1 MKQQI
6 NLYQAEFRQPELML
20 SADQIFLGVAG
31 LLLLIVL
38 CSTGLAVS
46 NMYKG
51 GKVSSLKSELET
63 LKQANAEMTGRVQNR
78 AVDQGLSTRATLASR
93 QLQARQD
100 MLKLVEQTEQR
111 HDTVSFSQLLE
122 GLARQHVEGMWLS
135 RIDISANGRDIY
147 LEGTTLDA
155 KRVPQFVGN
164 LSGEDAYAGR
174 EFSKVIIKRNP
185 KDESLLDFALTTG
198 DPESESLLAFTKR
211 KEDTRE

>member
-31 LLLLIVL
+31 MLLLIVL

-46 NMYKG
+46 NMYSG
-51 GKVSSLKSELET
+51 GKVSSLKAELET
-63 LKQANAEMTGRVQNR
+63 LKQANAEMTVRVQNR
-78 AVDQGLSTRATLASR
+78 AVDQNLSMRATLASR

-111 HDTVSFSQLLE
+111 RDTVYFSELLA

-135 RIDISANGRDIY
+135 RIDISTNGRDIY
-147 LEGTTLDA
+147 LQGTTVDA

-164 LSGEDAYAGR
+164 LSQENAYAGR
-174 EFSKVIIKRNP
+174 EFRKVVIRRNE

-198 DPESESLLAFTKR
+198 DPESESLLAFTKG
-211 KEDTRE
+211 KEGARE